1 MLTEFICGL
10 QKQMITAKK
19 TEFLSLQELCFL
31 LFKRL

>member
-19 TEFLSLQELCFL
+19 NRVPFITGT
-31 LFKRL
+31 LFFAI